1 MVRVGFKTFCHQ
13 ADWPALEATWGLGGQ
28 LDVFESAWLNDHLGD
43 FSVER
48 GGSAFEAL
56 TLLAALSRH
65 VPGKWIG
72 HLALSNTFRHP
83 AIVARAALTM
93 DHVTHGRFVLGIGA
107 GWHEG
112 EHETNGIEL
121 PPIGKRIN
129 HLGDT
134 ARIVRAL
141 FGEAGRG
148 APGVDLEAGS
158 VHLRGATMEPA
169 PVHPG
174 GPLLFLCG
182 QGPRG
187 LGLAAELADGW
198 NYSANMAGSSPAG
211 FAERRDMLREACEGR
226 GRDPSTLWLSV
237 QIVVTPTREARA
249 EGLSLARDYVRAGA
263 NEIVLGLGD
272 PIGPAAL
279 QALANDLA
287 VPLRDSR

>member
-1 MVRVGFKTFCHQ
+1 VVRVGFKTFCHQ

-28 LDVFESAWLNDHLGD
+28 LDVFESAWLNDHLGN

-56 TLLAALSRH
+56 TLLAALARH
-65 VPGKWIG
+65 VSGKWIG

-83 AIVARAALTM
+83 SIVARAALTM
-93 DHVTHGRFVLGIGA
+93 DHVTGGRFVLGLGA

-121 PPIGKRIN
+121 PPIRKRIDQ
-129 HLGDT
+129 LGDT
-134 ARIVRAL
+134 ARMVRAL

-148 APGVDLEAGS
+148 VPGVDMEAGS
-158 VHLRGATMEPA
+158 VRLRGATMEPA
-169 PVHPG
+169 PVRPG

-187 LGLAAELADGW
+187 LRLAAELADGW
-198 NYSANMAGSSPAG
+198 NYSGNTEGASPAG
-211 FAERRDMLREACEGR
+211 FAERRDLLRAACEAR
-226 GRDPSTLWLSV
+226 GRDPSSLWLSV
-237 QIVVTPTREARA
+237 QIVVPPTPEARA
-249 EGLSLARDYVRAGA
+249 EGLSLAREYSRAGA

-279 QALANDLA
+279 QALADEIA
-287 VPLRDSR
+287 GPLRDGR

>member
-1 MVRVGFKTFCHQ
+1 VVRVGFKTFCHQ
-13 ADWPALEATWGLGGQ
+13 VDWPALEATWSLGGQ

-43 FSVER
+43 FSFER
-48 GGSAFEAL
+48 GGPAFEAL
-56 TLLAALSRH
+56 TLLAALARH

-93 DHVTHGRFVLGIGA
+93 DHVTKGQFVLGLGA

-121 PPIGKRIN
+121 PPIGKRIDQ
-129 HLGDT
+129 LGDT
-134 ARIVRAL
+134 ARIMRAL
-141 FGEAGRG
+141 FGEGGRG

-158 VHLRGATMEPA
+158 VKLRGATMEPL
-169 PVHPG
+169 PVRPG

-187 LGLAAELADGW
+187 LRLAAELADGW
-198 NYSANMAGSSPAG
+198 NYSANQAGSSPQG
-211 FAERRDMLREACEGR
+211 FRERRDILNAACEAH
-226 GRDPSTLWLSV
+226 GRDPSSLWLSV
-237 QIVVTPTREARA
+237 QIVVLPTPAARA
-249 EGLSLARDYVRAGA
+249 EGLSLARAYVRAGT

-279 QALANDLA
+279 QALADEVA
-287 VPLRDSR
+287 KPLRDRS